1 MMRQLLCFL
10 VLLFWVNAVPAQSRP
25 KLYLLP
31 GMGGDHRLF
40 KNLDWSAYDT
50 THVRFPTPDG
60 PLPMADFARLLHPQI
75 DTTEP
80 FSLVGVSFGGMLA
93 VELTEQLRPEHT
105 IIISSAKQ
113 RSELPGK
120 IAFNR
125 VIPLYRIVGGRAQR
139 ALGGLGRWLFERRA
153 RSEEPTFK
161 AMLRAKDPAY
171 LKWATYAVTN
181 WQRDSVPPGIV
192 HVQGTQDHTL
202 PIKHIEDAIPVADG
216 GHMVVMMQPRK
227 IEAVLAATLLPTAR

>member
-1 MMRQLLCFL
+1 MTRQLLCFL
-10 VLLFWVNAVPAQSRP
+10 TLILLANAATAQAPR
-25 KLYLLP
+25 LYLLP

-40 KNLDWSAYDT
+40 KNLDLSAYDT

-60 PLPMADFARLLHPQI
+60 PTAMADFARLLHPQI
-75 DTTEP
+75 DTTTP
-80 FSLVGVSFGGMLA
+80 FSLLGVSFGGMLA
-93 VELTEQLRPEHT
+93 VELTEQLYPERT
-105 IIISSAKQ
+105 IIILSVKQ

-120 IAFNR
+120 LRFNK
-125 VIPLYRIVGGRAQR
+125 VIPLYRIIGGRAQR

-181 WQRDSVPPGIV
+181 WERDTVPPNII
-192 HVQGTQDHTL
+192 HIQGQKDHTL
-202 PIKHIEDAIPVADG
+202 PIKHISDAIAVPDG
-216 GHMVVMMQPRK
+216 GHMIVMMQPK
-227 IEAVLAATLLPTAR
+227 AIEAVLIDQLGGAPH

>member
-1 MMRQLLCFL
+1 MIRQLLCFL
-10 VLLFWVNAVPAQSRP
+10 ILFFLANAVAAQSRP

-40 KNLDWSAYDT
+40 KNLDLSAYDT

-75 DTTEP
+75 DTTEA
-80 FSLVGVSFGGMLA
+80 FSLLGVSFGGMLA
-93 VELTEQLRPEHT
+93 VELTEQLHPTHT
-105 IIISSAKQ
+105 ILISSAKQ

-125 VIPLYRIVGGRAQR
+125 VFPLYRIIGGRAQR

-181 WQRDSVPPGIV
+181 WQRDTVPPGIV
-192 HVQGTQDHTL
+192 HIQGAKDQTL
-202 PIKHIEDAIPVADG
+202 PIKNIPDAIAIPDG
-216 GHMVVMMQPRK
+216 GHMVVMMQA
-227 IEAVLAATLLPTAR
+227 AVVDSLVGEVLLAGE